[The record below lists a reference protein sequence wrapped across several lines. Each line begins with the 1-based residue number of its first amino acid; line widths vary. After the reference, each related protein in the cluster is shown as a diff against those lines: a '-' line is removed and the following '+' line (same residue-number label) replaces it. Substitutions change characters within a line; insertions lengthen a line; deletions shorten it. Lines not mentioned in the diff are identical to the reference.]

1 MFGSETWPGSA
12 WSSNSCKYKTSL
24 AVTGALSAGYQ
35 GPLLAEVGG
44 VVERGEALTVRAV
57 DLPGGG
63 EEKGAQDD
71 DLAVCLHLAELKIK
85 YFLSKIDISYRGH
98 VVS

>member
-12 WSSNSCKYKTSL
+12 WSSNSCKYKTSPG
-24 AVTGALSAGYQ
+24 VTRALSAGYQ

-44 VVERGEALTVRAV
+44 VVERREALAVRAV

-63 EEKGAQDD
+63 EEEGAQDD
-71 DLAVCLHLAELKIK
+71 DLAVCLHLAKLEMK
-85 YFLSKIDISYRGH
+85 YFLSKIVI
-98 VVS
+98 